1 MRKKTNKRVKK
12 GGASFLEI
20 LSPIKDN
27 VNRYG
32 PFIADDVDYAVRNKK
47 DKELLDKYE
56 KEVDDAKVKV
66 INAKE
71 ADKRS
76 KEEDK
81 LLIEDNKRKTELEN
95 LRQRKREYRWEV
107 ISGILFRFFEFAGKI
122 INFFTNNIS
131 SFIKNFLEFIRK
143 FANVAD
149 GAIIKILL
157 FVIIIAALFFGISAF
172 FGSKSPNENINNN
185 IAEMGNTNKNF
196 NSFLIKTE
204 SKSFFKDVSN
214 YFTNLVPQEYQ
225 VSFNKFRNATN
236 KLVGNDIM
244 TINGVPREVITEGR
258 NDGIYHVKK
267 PDNPSYTYTTIKPKD
282 INLDLSDIKNIP
294 DADFNKLPLKIQ
306 DEYQIDSKY
315 ILTAEKDVSSGLWY
329 YDADNIKDSGGIT
342 IKSRGQKTPIINT
355 SNVNEFKLNN
365 LKPYIFTNKDEKPSD
380 KMDKLFTYV
389 ESKYQYPI
397 TYINKE
403 INKNP
408 LIK

>member
-12 GGASFLEI
+12 GGSSFLEI
-20 LSPIKDN
+20 IPPIKDN
-27 VNRYG
+27 VNKYG
-32 PFIADDVDYAVRNKK
+32 PFIADDVDYAIRNKSEN
-47 DKELLDKYE
+47 ELLDKYK
-56 KEVDDAKVKV
+56 KEVEDAKLKV
-66 INAKE
+66 IQAKE
-71 ADKRS
+71 ENDRT
-76 KEEDK
+76 KEEQK
-81 LLIEDNKRKTELEN
+81 TLELQKKNNNETNTLIQ
-95 LRQRKREYRWEV
+95 RQREHYWNI
-107 ISGILFRFFEFAGKI
+107 ISGIIFRFFEFTGKI
-122 INFFTNNIS
+122 IDSVINYGG
-131 SFIKNFLEFIRK
+131 SFIKNFSNIVAK
-143 FANVAD
+143 FANIAN
-149 GAIIKILL
+149 GAVIKIILSIL
-157 FVIIIAALFFGISAF
+157 IIIAIFFGISSF
-172 FGSKSPNENINNN
+172 FGSKSPVENINNN
-185 IAEMGNTNKNF
+185 IAELGNTNKNF
-196 NSFLIKTE
+196 NSFVIKTE

-214 YFTNLVPQEYQ
+214 YFTNLVPEEYQ
-225 VSFNKFRNATN
+225 VSFNKFRNTTN

-267 PDNPSYTYTTIKPKD
+267 PDDPIYTYTTIKPKD
-282 INLDLSDIKNIP
+282 IKLNLSDIKNIP

-329 YDADNIKDSGGIT
+329 YDADNITDSGGIT

-355 SNVNEFKLNN
+355 SKPNEFKLNN

-389 ESKYQYPI
+389 NSKYQYPM